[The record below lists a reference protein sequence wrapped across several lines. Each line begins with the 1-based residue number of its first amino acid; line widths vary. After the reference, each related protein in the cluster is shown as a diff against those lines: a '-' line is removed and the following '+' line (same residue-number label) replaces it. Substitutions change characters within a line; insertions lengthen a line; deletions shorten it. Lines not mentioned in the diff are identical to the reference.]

1 MWRWPRS
8 SPRFPLRELWKENVD
23 TIESFDGTAATQ
35 HFKGSAMIQ
44 KHKGQ
49 ATFRPFRLTR
59 RLGRGVFRCRG
70 TWELSRESLV
80 RRAASRDLH
89 FNHVSAAATSSYAS
103 IQGGMEHMLLG
114 WGIVPT
120 SEASNIKL
128 DFSEKACSECGIIWD
143 PKKYFISQGEIHS
156 TPWQRMWNIRSELPN
171 ALFFFFFTKENTF
184 FPPHLK
190 LILSCYPETD
200 WSVILSVDLWV
211 TKEILKR
218 SRGKEICNWALISPI
233 LITLLISHTTQ
244 PLGTN

>member
-171 ALFFFFFTKENTF
+171 AHFFFFLQKKTHF
-184 FPPHLK
+184 FP
-190 LILSCYPETD
+190 LI
-200 WSVILSVDLWV
+200 WSS
-211 TKEILKR
+211 
-218 SRGKEICNWALISPI
+218 S
-233 LITLLISHTTQ
+233 SHAIQKQT
-244 PLGTN
+244 GA